1 MHRFGYERVKIKND
15 KGYTL
20 RRNHEADTAILI
32 FNTYAYNEISIN
44 ETARR
49 INAVGDRPRITEEW
63 SISAIKDILRNPVY
77 IGKIKWNSRK
87 TVIEYKN
94 GKIIKTRPRSN
105 DYILCDG
112 LHEALIDMQTWN
124 IVQEKLSKHEP
135 AVPHN
140 NTVQNALLGIVYCA
154 KCGKRMQRR
163 PYKLKGFPDTLL
175 CPNKKCDNISSKLS
189 IVEEKIIQSLRDWLK
204 DYNVDV
210 NYYMKEVEN
219 KKKNNYLESVK
230 NLEKELELQ
239 NKKLSNVYDFFEEG
253 SYSREMFSERCQI
266 ITNEIKNLKASI
278 TEFNKL
284 IEQENKKE
292 EDKIKIIPKLENV
305 IDLYF
310 KLDTPE
316 EKNLLLKTVVK
327 RVEYLKV
334 EKAIKKDSDPTDFEL
349 DIYPNIG

>member
-1 MHRFGYERVKIKND
+1 MKIKND

-20 RRNHEADTAILI
+20 KWNHESDTATLI
-32 FNTYAYNEISIN
+32 FRTYAYNEISLN

-49 INAVGDRPRITEEW
+49 INVIGGKPRIVEEW
-63 SISAIKDILRNPVY
+63 TASAIKDILRNPAY
-77 IGKIKWNSRK
+77 IGKVKWNARK

-94 GKIIKTRPRSN
+94 GRVIKTRPRN
-105 DYILCDG
+105 DDYILCDG
-112 LHEALIDMQTWN
+112 LHEPLIDMQTWN
-124 IVQEKLSKHEP
+124 IVQEKLSRHEA

-140 NTVQNALLGIVYCA
+140 NTVQNPLLGIVHCA

-163 PYKLKGFPDTLL
+163 PYKLKGVPDTLL
-175 CPNKKCDNISSKLS
+175 CPNKKCDNISSKLC
-189 IVEEKIIQSLRDWLK
+189 IVEEKIIQSLKDWLK
-204 DYNVDV
+204 DYNIDV
-210 NYYMKEVEN
+210 NHYMKEIES
-219 KKKNNYLESVK
+219 KKKNNYQESVK

-239 NKKLSNVYDFFEEG
+239 NKKLSNVYDYFEEG
-253 SYSREMFSERCQI
+253 SYSREMFAERCQI
-266 ITNEIKNLKASI
+266 ITNEINSI
-278 TEFNKL
+278 KCSIDEFNKL